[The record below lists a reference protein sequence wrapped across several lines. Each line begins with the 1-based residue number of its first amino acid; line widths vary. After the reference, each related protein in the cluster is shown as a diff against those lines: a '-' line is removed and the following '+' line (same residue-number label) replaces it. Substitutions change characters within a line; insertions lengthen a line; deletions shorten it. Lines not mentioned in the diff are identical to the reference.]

1 MKDMPAGIDQLKLP
15 RAVPGLG
22 DNLLII
28 ARPAAWSAR
37 VRCQVCGEEQ
47 GCRVVPGIR
56 GNPPDTMDGF
66 SFHFWLAHFQ
76 SQHADLLPPEI
87 REEL

>member
-1 MKDMPAGIDQLKLP
+1 MKDTPDGIDQLKLP
-15 RAVPGLG
+15 RTVPGLG

-37 VRCQVCGEEQ
+37 VRCQVCGEGQ
-47 GCRVVPGIR
+47 GCRVVAAVR

-76 SQHADLLPPEI
+76 SQHPDLLPPEI
-87 REEL
+87 RAEL